1 MRSAGDRFRHS
12 TFDDT
17 AGIKTSAATGEQR
30 RAPAVAAYIV
40 LGALV
45 WAVPL
50 ELGTMGLLLAIA
62 ILVAIVAV
70 HGTTANRLQRV
81 GAYLVGG
88 SIGGPLFLLSAI
100 LRVRNVCGAPGGQV
114 QTPTG
119 TSYACYPIET
129 LWFFLPYALLAC
141 LGAVML
147 FVARKRQTSR

>member
-1 MRSAGDRFRHS
+1 VRPACDRFRHS
-12 TFDDT
+12 TFDHT

-30 RAPAVAAYIV
+30 RAPAVPAYTV
-40 LGALV
+40 LGALI

-50 ELGTMGLLLAIA
+50 ELGTLGVLLAIA

-100 LRVRNVCGAPGGQV
+100 LRVRNVCAPGGQV

-119 TSYACYPIET
+119 TSYACYQIET
-129 LWFFLPYALLAC
+129 LWFFLPYAVLAC

-147 FVARKRQTSR
+147 FVARKRLAS